1 MKKLLILGHS
11 GYVGKFVYEFYRQK
25 NKSYK
30 KYEIT
35 GKSSKDI
42 NFLKK
47 NSYLKLKKIINKK
60 TTVIICTAIKST
72 LGNNIKTYTL
82 NNKIIENI
90 CKGLSLT
97 SPKKVI
103 YLSSKAIY
111 GVNNNHRNFHEESK
125 IECDTFYSLTKFIAE
140 NLLNKV
146 VKKKNL
152 IIVRPSIVYGPR
164 EEIYQGSPSG
174 YLKNV
179 ISNKPLHIWG
189 SGKEIRNFIYINDL
203 VKIINFLVHR
213 NFSGVLNATGEHST
227 YIKIIRKIEKLSQKK
242 SKVVSKIRTKKKVDK
257 SYSNKKLLNLM
268 PKFKF
273 TPISA
278 GIQKILNIDYK
289 KY

>member
-146 VKKKNL
+146 VKKK
-152 IIVRPSIVYGPR
+152 
-164 EEIYQGSPSG
+164 
-174 YLKNV
+174 
-179 ISNKPLHIWG
+179 
-189 SGKEIRNFIYINDL
+189 
-203 VKIINFLVHR
+203 
-213 NFSGVLNATGEHST
+213 
-227 YIKIIRKIEKLSQKK
+227 
-242 SKVVSKIRTKKKVDK
+242 K
-257 SYSNKKLLNLM
+257 SYNCEAINCLWS
-268 PKFKF
+268 
-273 TPISA
+273 
-278 GIQKILNIDYK
+278 
-289 KY
+289 